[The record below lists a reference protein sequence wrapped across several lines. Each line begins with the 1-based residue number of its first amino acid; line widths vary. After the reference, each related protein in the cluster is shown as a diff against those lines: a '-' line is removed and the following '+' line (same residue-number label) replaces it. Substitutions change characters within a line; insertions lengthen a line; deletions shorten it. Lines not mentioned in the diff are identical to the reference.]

1 MSPATSARLRRLAL
15 ALVGTAALV
24 AWVAAAPPM
33 LLAFLLLWAGG
44 GPDPLVLGL
53 ELAMALGWFA
63 AGVWLIRELFRG
75 RWRLVLAPVVAWAWV
90 YLLAQLLVR
99 SGHVNFGY

>member
-1 MSPATSARLRRLAL
+1 
-15 ALVGTAALV
+15 
-24 AWVAAAPPM
+24 
-33 LLAFLLLWAGG
+33 
-44 GPDPLVLGL
+44 
-53 ELAMALGWFA
+53 MALGWFA